1 MHLTRRTVSILL
13 PVFIVLCALGVRSCA
28 HRASSPDTLRIF
40 TVSRSA
46 SFEDIR
52 EKLAKQD
59 FMKGRWFFGP
69 ALLLHGGYW
78 RVQPGGYKVDPAMS
92 SWALAGVLTS
102 DPPLHW
108 VVIPEGLRKEQVAD
122 RLSAA
127 LNWQTQ
133 QRDAFLS
140 APIATPYDLT
150 DGFYFPDTYLIPVTE
165 DPAAVAKRFVN
176 RFNDAFNPYVQK
188 FRDANIKA
196 DTAIKLAS
204 IIQRE
209 AGGKTDKP
217 LIAGILWNRLLIKMP
232 LEVDATLQYARGDTG
247 SGYWAPITVAD
258 KKIDSSFNTYKNA
271 GLPPQPI
278 SNPGIDS
285 IDAVLNSTET
295 PCIFYLHDNN
305 RQIHCSETYDGHLQ
319 NIQVYLRN

>member
-1 MHLTRRTVSILL
+1 MCKSRAKSYIILAVVVAL
-13 PVFIVLCALGVRSCA
+13 FIFGISSCF
-28 HRASSPDTLRIF
+28 RKASAEDIQIF
-40 TVSRSA
+40 TVSRNASSA
-46 SFEDIR
+46 DVK

-59 FMKGRWFFGP
+59 FMAGRWFFGP

-78 RVQPGGYKVDPAMS
+78 RVQSGGYKIDPAMS

-102 DPPLHW
+102 DPQLKW
-108 VVIPEGLRKEQVAD
+108 VVIPEGLRREQVAD
-122 RLSAA
+122 RLATA
-127 LNWQTQ
+127 LNWKPET
-133 QRDAFLS
+133 REEFLT
-140 APIATPYDLT
+140 AAIATPYDLT
-150 DGFYFPDTYLIPVTE
+150 DGFYFPDTYLIPVAE
-165 DPAAVAKRFVN
+165 EPATVAKRFVN
-176 RFNDAFNPYVQK
+176 RFNDTFDPYVKK

-247 SGYWAPITVAD
+247 SGYWAPISVAD
-258 KKIDSSFNTYKNA
+258 KKIDSPFNTYKNA

-278 SNPGIDS
+278 ANPGIDS
-285 IDAVLNSTET
+285 IDAVLNSTDT

-319 NIQVYLRN
+319 NIETYLRNQ